1 MRVCLPI
8 PRRNPIL
15 SKKPISNPTLKC
27 PVVEREN
34 QEFKRAKA
42 VKVNVNGVEDT
53 LSKTTIA
60 ITCTTSASKE
70 DPIHFHDTK
79 TQLSDKVHKFKNK
92 YKTNATKA
100 KLPSNPHDQQLY
112 DCFQKIRD
120 FQTNAAKLDTT
131 NNKRD
136 VPISNPTL
144 KCPVVESKNRELK
157 RAKAVKVK
165 VNADGVE
172 DTLNKTTTATTCTT
186 SVSKND
192 SIHVNDTKTQL
203 SDKVRK
209 LKNKYKTN
217 AIKAKLP
224 SNPRNQQLNDLSQ
237 TIWDFQTNAAKL
249 DTTNIN
255 KDMVHGKPI
264 LKEGALNKMVEI
276 ERELK
281 KLQIYQLQ
289 LYLRRVE
296 LIREKTISYSFN
308 VLKYNG
314 LIFLNLIEQI
324 HCFLS
329 ISLKIPDRLGQ
340 IIELLVTGIGGQF
353 SFDGIGLIV
362 LGDGFLLL
370 KKIANVAND

>member
-1 MRVCLPI
+1 MNAFFLFI
-8 PRRNPIL
+8 KNPIH
-15 SKKPISNPTLKC
+15 
-27 PVVEREN
+27 VY
-34 QEFKRAKA
+34 
-42 VKVNVNGVEDT
+42 
-53 LSKTTIA
+53 
-60 ITCTTSASKE
+60 
-70 DPIHFHDTK
+70 DTK
-79 TQLSDKVHKFKNK
+79 TQLPDKVCKLKNK
-92 YKTNATKA
+92 YKTNAIKA

-112 DCFQKIRD
+112 DLSQKIWD
-120 FQTNAAKLDTT
+120 FQTNVDIRASFTSSK
-131 NNKRD
+131 
-136 VPISNPTL
+136 PISNPTL

-172 DTLNKTTTATTCTT
+172 DTLNKTTTDTTCTT
-186 SVSKND
+186 SVSKNGILDYTATKGADPSAYMYAFFLFVKD

-203 SDKVRK
+203 FDKVRK

-224 SNPRNQQLNDLSQ
+224 SNPRNQQLYDLSQ

-249 DTTNIN
+249 DTTNNN
-255 KDMVHGKPI
+255 KDVVHGKPI
-264 LKEGALNKMVEI
+264 LKEGALNKMF
-276 ERELK
+276 
-281 KLQIYQLQ
+281 
-289 LYLRRVE
+289 
-296 LIREKTISYSFN
+296 S
-308 VLKYNG
+308 
-314 LIFLNLIEQI
+314 
-324 HCFLS
+324 S